1 MASDGPQT
9 LHADTIGAAW
19 LAVAGR
25 ILAEGIASRYDG
37 LPVWE
42 ISLVTLAIDRPDPV
56 DEIIAGHAEPER
68 LAWMHA
74 NFTDHAKVTALGG
87 ADSYATRLF
96 DYEHSGRDQVAWVV
110 DRLRR
115 DPATR
120 SAAITT
126 FQPHTDAS
134 YIPCVSLLDFWLPD
148 GAVELIAYAHSIDFG
163 AKGYGNLV
171 ELASLQQHVAGQLGR
186 PAGRL
191 LMIVK
196 SAHVYETER
205 DYLLGVL
212 ADSLAVLAQSGA
224 AGSWPRP
231 AALARRRACFRSS
244 PLACGGTR
252 KMVAPPIRLYAR
264 IVIRGAPGRSRSTPT
279 SVLPPIT
286 ERPPTS
292 SSMESGM

>member
-1 MASDGPQT
+1 MTGGLARDDPQT
-9 LHADTIGAAW
+9 LHAATIGAAW

-25 ILAEGIASRYDG
+25 ILADGVASTYDG
-37 LPVWE
+37 LPVRE
-42 ISLVTLAIDRPDPV
+42 ISHVTLCVERPDPD
-56 DEIIAGHAEPER
+56 DEIIARHAEPER

-74 NFTDHAKVTALGG
+74 NFTGHAAVAELGG

-96 DYEHSGRDQVAWVV
+96 DYEHSGRDQVAWVI

-126 FQPHTDAS
+126 FQPRTDTS

-148 GAVELIAYAHSIDFG
+148 GAVELVAYAHSIDFG

-205 DYLLGVL
+205 GYLRDVL
-212 ADSLAVLAQSGA
+212 EEY
-224 AGSWPRP
+224 R
-231 AALARRRACFRSS
+231 
-244 PLACGGTR
+244 
-252 KMVAPPIRLYAR
+252 
-264 IVIRGAPGRSRSTPT
+264 
-279 SVLPPIT
+279 
-286 ERPPTS
+286 
-292 SSMESGM
+292 

>member
-1 MASDGPQT
+1 MTIRLASDGPQT

-37 LPVWE
+37 RPVRE
-42 ISLVTLAIDRPDPV
+42 ISLVTLAVDRPDPA
-56 DEIIAGHAEPER
+56 DEIIACHAEPDR

-74 NFTDHAKVTALGG
+74 NFTDHARVTALGD

-110 DRLRR
+110 ERLRR

-126 FQPHTDAS
+126 FQPHTDTS

-148 GAVELIAYAHSIDFG
+148 GAVELVAYAHSIDFG

-171 ELASLQQHVAGQLGR
+171 ELAGLQRHVAAALGR
-186 PAGRL
+186 AAGRL
-191 LMIVK
+191 LMVVK

-205 DYLLGVL
+205 AYVLDVLG
-212 ADSLAVLAQSGA
+212 GA
-224 AGSWPRP
+224 R
-231 AALARRRACFRSS
+231 
-244 PLACGGTR
+244 
-252 KMVAPPIRLYAR
+252 
-264 IVIRGAPGRSRSTPT
+264 
-279 SVLPPIT
+279 
-286 ERPPTS
+286 
-292 SSMESGM
+292 